1 MSLYK
6 VRKAISSAVSAMEF
20 SGQTDPTTPLTYAAC
35 SILVFTLRFH
45 TCPFQGS
52 IKPIVFAV
60 RKQVLW
66 FIRESIKLGSVTSY
80 IDYFSQEF
88 ARMSPLSTP
97 RYEYKGACFLLSLS
111 NKLSFCIV
119 GQQSCKYSC
128 IYFPL

>member
-20 SGQTDPTTPLTYAAC
+20 SGQTDPTPPLTYAAC

-45 TCPFQGS
+45 TCAFQGS

-66 FIRESIKLGSVTSY
+66 FIREPIKLGSLTSY

-88 ARMSPLSTP
+88 ARISHHFLYLGMSTRVLVSFSPYLTSYPST
-97 RYEYKGACFLLSLS
+97 
-111 NKLSFCIV
+111 
-119 GQQSCKYSC
+119 
-128 IYFPL
+128 